1 MSCPSRDEILAMMK
15 KSEDVPH
22 LDECD
27 ACAEFFDIFMNAA
40 EVFHGDRRELER
52 ALAPVVDEALAGA
65 QPGEW
70 ASRLAAEPR
79 FRHELVIREVLRR
92 AAGAYENPLIEGGWT
107 AAAVALCD
115 AMVGD
120 GTPLDAE
127 LRVEVLKERAMAL
140 RAGNDLK
147 GALRL
152 LERAHELS
160 EQTPDREK
168 WDAVISLC
176 KAITY
181 SEADLGQFD
190 EASVLAEEAQATFE
204 RRGDTRRALMARQAK
219 AYALMN
225 QEQHHAALDITLRT
239 AEQFEAMQARFDAT
253 SAHHLAAHCYV
264 KIGEYKEAL
273 DHAFLAECGYE
284 AAGNAVMVARV
295 SHVVA
300 CAMAGLGRFEEAQP
314 RFEHSADVVLRAG
327 LHDVWVLDRLDYVAA
342 ALRDDPT
349 ADVRAEVEAVAHV
362 CLVIGDEHSTM
373 RRRYA
378 AEALDYLRWLAKR
391 DELTADAAE
400 YVRDFVEANMK
411 RPAVRFEPPPVGPA
425 VVN

>member
-1 MSCPSRDEILAMMK
+1 MSCPSRDEILAMLK
-15 KSEDVPH
+15 ESEDVPH
-22 LDECD
+22 LDECE
-27 ACAEFFDIFMNAA
+27 ACAEFFEIFLNAA

-52 ALAPVVDEALAGA
+52 ALGPIVDEALAGA

-115 AMVGD
+115 AMAGD
-120 GTPLDAE
+120 ATPLEVE
-127 LRVEVLKERAMAL
+127 LHAEVLKERAMAL

-152 LERAHELS
+152 LERARELS
-160 EQTPDREK
+160 SDTPDREK

-190 EASVLAEEAQATFE
+190 DACALADKAHAVFA
-204 RRGDTRRALMARQAK
+204 RLGDTRRALMARQTK
-219 AYALMN
+219 AYALMA
-225 QEQHHAALDITLRT
+225 QDQHEAVLEIVLPLAA
-239 AEQFEAMQARFDAT
+239 QFDAT
-253 SAHHLAAHCYV
+253 GSRYDAASAHHLAAHSFV
-264 KIGEYKEAL
+264 KLGMYDEGL
-273 DHAFLAECGYE
+273 THAFVAECGYE
-284 AAGNAVMVARV
+284 KLGNAVLIARV
-295 SHVVA
+295 SHVAA
-300 CAMAGLGRFEEAQP
+300 CALAGLGRFEEALP
-314 RFEHSADVVLRAG
+314 RFEQSANVVLRAG
-327 LHDVWVLDRLDYVAA
+327 LHDVWVLDRLDYVTA
-342 ALRDDPT
+342 ALRDDPA
-349 ADVRAEVEAVAHV
+349 ADVRADVDAVAHV
-362 CLVIGDEHSTM
+362 CFVIGDEQSAM
-373 RRRYA
+373 RRQYA
-378 AEALDYLRWLAKR
+378 AEALDYMRRLAKR
-391 DELTADAAE
+391 DELTADTAE

-411 RPAVRFEPPPVGPA
+411 RPPVRFVPPVGPV

>member
-15 KSEDVPH
+15 EGEDVPH

-92 AAGAYENPLIEGGWT
+92 AAVAYENPVIEGGWT

-115 AMVGD
+115 AMASD
-120 GTPLDAE
+120 GTPLEVE
-127 LRVEVLKERAMAL
+127 LQVEVLKERAMAL

-152 LERAHELS
+152 LERARELS
-160 EQTPDREK
+160 SETPDREK

-181 SEADLGQFD
+181 SEDDLAQFD
-190 EASVLAEEAQATFE
+190 EAFALADEAEAVFA
-204 RRGDTRRALMARQAK
+204 RLGDTRCGLMARQAK

-225 QEQHHAALDITLRT
+225 QQRHQAALDL
-239 AEQFEAMQARFDAT
+239 AVPVAAQFDAMQWRYEAAI
-253 SAHHLAAHCYV
+253 AHHLVAYCCV
-264 KIGEYKEAL
+264 KIGAYHEGLSHAL
-273 DHAFLAECGYE
+273 VAQCVYE
-284 AAGNAVMVARV
+284 KIGNGVAVARA
-295 SHVVA
+295 SHVAA
-300 CAMAGLGRFEEAQP
+300 CAMAGLGRFGEAWP
-314 RFEHSADVVLRAG
+314 LFEASADTIFCAG
-327 LHDVWVLDRLDYVAA
+327 LHDVWVIARLDYVAA
-342 ALRDDPT
+342 ALRDDAA
-349 ADVRAEVEAVAHV
+349 ADARGDVEAVAHV
-362 CLVIGDEHSTM
+362 CFLLGDEQSTM

-378 AEALDYLRWLAKR
+378 AEALDYLRRLAKR

-411 RPAVRFEPPPVGPA
+411 RPPVRFVPPVGPV